1 MRQVTFLIA
10 AALTKLNAAEYLNLM
25 SRLRGLIETATPEAL
40 GLTAE
45 EFEEFKTLVDKL
57 QDRIDVSSA
66 SGLTETLDLLNEQRL
81 NVVASL
87 FASIQA
93 FTKLTLQDKL
103 EAAKAL
109 ELLTRPYANLRKLPD
124 QQITVTIKGLER
136 DLGKEAAQA
145 HLTTLGLLDVYEEMV
160 RLNDEYAS
168 KTVQR
173 TSELDLQ
180 DMETV
185 GELRE
190 KLDPMYAAVTA
201 IAEAESIAKPTE
213 ATAEFIRMMN
223 ATIKEINKL
232 YNLRT
237 GKESDEDGKK
247 DPTIPGTDT
256 ETPENPDGQ
265 QPTNPDGEQP
275 GEDQQPGGE
284 QTTPDPDD
292 NTPQPGVDND
302 GDGSPE
308 VV

>member
-190 KLDPMYAAVTA
+190 KLDPMYAAVTG

-265 QPTNPDGEQP
+265 QPTNPDDEQP

>member
-136 DLGKEAAQA
+136 DLGKETAKA

-190 KLDPMYAAVTA
+190 KLDPMYAAVTG

>member
-1 MRQVTFLIA
+1 M
-10 AALTKLNAAEYLNLM
+10 
-25 SRLRGLIETATPEAL
+25 
-40 GLTAE
+40 
-45 EFEEFKTLVDKL
+45 
-57 QDRIDVSSA
+57 
-66 SGLTETLDLLNEQRL
+66 
-81 NVVASL
+81 
-87 FASIQA
+87 
-93 FTKLTLQDKL
+93 

-190 KLDPMYAAVTA
+190 KLDPMYAAVTG